1 MKLLLE
7 NWREYLKE
15 DVQDRRTQMLKIA
28 AVMWLFK
35 RDQSQAVFDK
45 VYTVAI
51 VSNNFMIDKLPF
63 LGFSDEEV
71 SQLEQDL
78 WAIRRTANNE
88 RWTSYEGPGQR
99 LKELTTQY
107 NLPPKVEISPEDA
120 RAFVDLI
127 KKAPLHSDKPLYRG
141 LEFDDVPENDFAEA
155 VLEAGRGSKSTLTEL
170 IRKNIRPL
178 SKEEDRFSSF
188 TADFEEAST
197 LFAGGSR
204 RIPIIDPDGHEHW
217 LRPRGM
223 VLVLENPKFGFVLQ
237 EGWGEQEV
245 LVPYWSFIEPLE
257 QNIKVKSKFYPK
269 GTEIRYE
276 KSKQDLTT
284 YSVVMA
290 GVTQ

>member
-88 RWTSYEGPGQR
+88 
-99 LKELTTQY
+99 
-107 NLPPKVEISPEDA
+107 
-120 RAFVDLI
+120 
-127 KKAPLHSDKPLYRG
+127 
-141 LEFDDVPENDFAEA
+141 
-155 VLEAGRGSKSTLTEL
+155 
-170 IRKNIRPL
+170 
-178 SKEEDRFSSF
+178 
-188 TADFEEAST
+188 
-197 LFAGGSR
+197 
-204 RIPIIDPDGHEHW
+204 
-217 LRPRGM
+217 
-223 VLVLENPKFGFVLQ
+223 
-237 EGWGEQEV
+237 
-245 LVPYWSFIEPLE
+245 
-257 QNIKVKSKFYPK
+257 
-269 GTEIRYE
+269 
-276 KSKQDLTT
+276 
-284 YSVVMA
+284 
-290 GVTQ
+290 

>member
-1 MKLLLE
+1 
-7 NWREYLKE
+7 
-15 DVQDRRTQMLKIA
+15 
-28 AVMWLFK
+28 
-35 RDQSQAVFDK
+35 
-45 VYTVAI
+45 
-51 VSNNFMIDKLPF
+51 
-63 LGFSDEEV
+63 
-71 SQLEQDL
+71 
-78 WAIRRTANNE
+78 
-88 RWTSYEGPGQR
+88 
-99 LKELTTQY
+99 
-107 NLPPKVEISPEDA
+107 
-120 RAFVDLI
+120 VDLI

-188 TADFEEAST
+188 TADFEEARN
-197 LFAGGSR
+197 FAGGPTMT
-204 RIPIIDPDGHEHW
+204 PIIDPDGHEHW

-237 EGWGEQEV
+237 EGRGEQEV

-257 QNIKVKSKFYPK
+257 QNIKVESKFYPK